1 MWLYNYQH
9 IIYVFY
15 CIFIKKYERNLLSDF
30 NKNLQDIIPRT
41 SAHFNKYVSQLDAIQ
56 SYYFILNSLII
67 DYSSYYVCVWND
79 VFSLVINDRDNLLLM
94 QSKDR
99 DYPLYPN
106 LVVGHHIMCFSSQ
119 RFARTSLVWRK
130 LIDN

>member
-67 DYSSYYVCVWND
+67 NYSSYND
-79 VFSLVINDRDNLLLM
+79 VFSLVINDRANLLLM

-106 LVVGHHIMCFSSQ
+106 LVVGFSSQ

>member
-67 DYSSYYVCVWND
+67 NYSSYND
-79 VFSLVINDRDNLLLM
+79 VFSLVINDREKLLLM

-106 LVVGHHIMCFSSQ
+106 LVVGHHIVCFSSE
-119 RFARTSLVWRK
+119 RFARTSLV
-130 LIDN
+130 